1 MAQLP
6 PMNGS
11 RRDTPPHAGP
21 NVGPGHTNPNVLSG
35 WWQRWVRQPQTLW
48 LRRAVFQI
56 HLWAG
61 LGAGLYIFMIS
72 LTGSLLVY
80 RNELY
85 LAFSP
90 RPVVVHGDGD
100 ALSADALAA
109 AARRAYP
116 GHEVTNVQA
125 GETPN
130 HAVEVTLSHGD
141 DSRRRLFHPY
151 TAEDLGDPLPLGYRV
166 TAWLLD
172 LHDNLLGGRT
182 GRRIN
187 GIGALLLLLLCATG
201 AVIWWPGIR
210 SWRRSLTVNRRST
223 RLTWRLHSAFGFW
236 AFAFL
241 LMWALTGTYLANPD
255 VVSAVMDYLEPFDEN
270 NPSERVVDRIQYWLG
285 YLHFGRLGGRGIPGC
300 GRGWCD
306 SMAKLIWAV
315 AALVP
320 PVMFVTGALMWW
332 WRVVRPVRRAQGVA
346 VQPLAES

>member
-1 MAQLP
+1 MAQSP
-6 PMNGS
+6 PMNGL
-11 RRDTPPHAGP
+11 RHAGP
-21 NVGPGHTNPNVLSG
+21 G
-35 WWQRWVRQPQTLW
+35 WWLRWVRQPQTLW
-48 LRRAVFQI
+48 LRRAIFQI

-90 RPVVVHGDGD
+90 KPVVVSGDGE
-100 ALSADALAA
+100 ALSSEAIEA
-109 AARRAYP
+109 AARRSYP
-116 GHEVTNVQA
+116 GHQITNVQA

-130 HAVEVTLSHGD
+130 HAVEVTLSDGD
-141 DSRRRLFHPY
+141 ESKRRLFHPY

-187 GIGALLLLLLCATG
+187 GIGALLLLLLCVTG
-201 AVIWWPGIR
+201 AVVWWPGIR
-210 SWRRSLTVNRRST
+210 SWRRSLSFNRRST
-223 RLTWRLHSAFGFW
+223 RLTWRLHSALGFW

-241 LMWALTGTYLANPD
+241 LMWALTGTYLAFPD
-255 VVSAVMDYLEPFDEN
+255 VVGAVADYLEPFDEN
-270 NPSERVVDRIQYWLG
+270 NSSERVVDRIQYWLG

-300 GRGWCD
+300 GRGLCN
-306 SMAKLIWAV
+306 STTKLVWAV
-315 AALVP
+315 FALVP
-320 PVMFVTGALMWW
+320 PVMFVTCALMWW
-332 WRVVRPVRRAQGVA
+332 SRVVRPARRPQSVAAQRV
-346 VQPLAES
+346 AES